1 MGKLSNY
8 IKTIK
13 QDYNSTANLILYNDA
28 VTIIHDATKL
38 CWDKPPEHNYNA
50 KKDFI
55 RRRVATGHES
65 ILEHGNI
72 VMMITITPS
81 YINDILE
88 ADFSYLN
95 HFVDYNEENKTYN
108 IIIGGSIRGY
118 KHLFRMTPN
127 LNNVIL
133 KRVAD
138 ILYQIT
144 PREFWIDLIEQN
156 ILKDSFVQIMTTKSD
171 KDLSED
177 FDELYEDY
185 NELHRVKSTNEDLIN
200 ILNLDDFSVIEEA
213 CLKTGFHISQ
223 LITLPT
229 VTIKFNHMSRV
240 ITQQLIRHRNAITQA
255 SGRYI
260 DLSDKVEF
268 NAPDKFKEKYDH
280 FKKYVFDFHGTR
292 HELTLQELG
301 DEICK
306 IYPQL
311 RNHDIDKEDARGY
324 LPQNAQCG
332 DIIMTFRLDHLIKF
346 MELRRH
352 PSAQAEIRM
361 YANIIYASLIDIL
374 KEKLHINNEPGHL
387 TDIYDLNKNIHE
399 LSNADNYDYSGIDE
413 VIEENTEEITNEKSD
428 A

>member
-8 IKTIK
+8 LKRIRN
-13 QDYNSTANLILYNDA
+13 DLYSNSNAVPLLYNDA

-38 CWDKPPEHNYNA
+38 CWDKPPENNYNA

-55 RRRVATGHES
+55 RRRIATGHES

-72 VMMITITPS
+72 VMLISISPS
-81 YINDILE
+81 YIDDILK
-88 ADFSYLN
+88 ADFTYLN
-95 HFVDYNEENKTYN
+95 HFIEYDEDLNSYN
-108 IIIGGSIRGY
+108 ILIGGSIRGY
-118 KHLFRMTPN
+118 KHLFRMTED

-133 KRVAD
+133 KKVAD
-138 ILYQIT
+138 VLYDLT
-144 PREFWIDLIEQN
+144 PREFWVDLIEQN
-156 ILKDSFVQIMTTKSD
+156 ILKDRFVQVMTTKENL
-171 KDLSED
+171 KED

-185 NELHRVKSTNEDLIN
+185 NELHPVPSTNEDLIEIIN
-200 ILNLDDFSVIEEA
+200 MDDISILIDK
-213 CLKTGFHISQ
+213 CTKTGFNMSQ
-223 LITLPT
+223 LLTMAT
-229 VTIKFNHMSRV
+229 VSIKFKHMSRV

-280 FKKYVFDFHGTR
+280 FRKYKIKFCGVE

-311 RNHDIDKEDARGY
+311 RNHNIDKEDARGY

-332 DIIMTFRLDHLIKF
+332 DLIMTFRYDHLLKF
-346 MELRRH
+346 LELRTDK
-352 PSAQAEIRM
+352 SAQAEIRM
-361 YANIIYASLIDIL
+361 YANIIYDSLKDIL
-374 KEKLHINNEPGHL
+374 CEKLFIRDEEPYLHDL
-387 TDIYDLNKNIHE
+387 FDLNKNIHE
-399 LSNADNYDYSGIDE
+399 LKSNSNDYSKVDE
-413 VIEENTEEITNEKSD
+413 VISETIIMEDDTNGK
-428 A
+428 